1 MPPHPL
7 TNFEIEKYYQSEP
20 RVNRVFSRNNL
31 PNTTKDG
38 AYLINFD
45 EYEDV
50 GAYWISLFYRKTKI
64 VYFDGFGFEHVPEE
78 IKEFIGNFQNRNS
91 SKQIFLEYKQTIQ

>member
-1 MPPHPL
+1 MLPHPL
-7 TNFEIEKYYQSEP
+7 TNFEIQKYYQSEP
-20 RVNRVFSRNNL
+20 RVNGVFSRNNL

-50 GAYWISLFYRKTKI
+50 GAYWIALFYRKTKI
-64 VYFDGFGFEHVPEE
+64 VYFDGFGVGLVPEE
-78 IKEFIGNFQNRNS
+78 IKEFIGNFQNKNS